1 MTKEQK
7 AQQAQ
12 TIERWSHSGY
22 EEMTPYDDGVYVLYD
37 DHKAIVDS
45 QSQKIAELTAENNGR
60 ALLLGAA
67 GAEIE
72 RLSKEERAVLD
83 SVRGANKLR
92 IELSNC
98 GPATEDCDKLI
109 AIFDNLSKRGV
120 KKYSEDELRAAFEA
134 QPVETVFPETYNW
147 QGGSSCVAGMSANMK
162 YHC

>member
-67 GAEIE
+67 GSEIE
-72 RLSKEERAVLD
+72 R
-83 SVRGANKLR
+83 
-92 IELSNC
+92 
-98 GPATEDCDKLI
+98 
-109 AIFDNLSKRGV
+109 LSKRGV
-120 KKYSEDELRAAFEA
+120 KKYSEEELRAEFSKSFSWHVDPDELYK
-134 QPVETVFPETYNW
+134 EKE
-147 QGGSSCVAGMSANMK
+147 SAWLECARFLGALQEK
-162 YHC
+162 

>member
-22 EEMTPYDDGVYVLYD
+22 EDMTPYDDGVYVLYD

-67 GAEIE
+67 GSEIE
-72 RLSKEERAVLD
+72 RLSK
-83 SVRGANKLR
+83 RGM
-92 IELSNC
+92 
-98 GPATEDCDKLI
+98 
-109 AIFDNLSKRGV
+109 
-120 KKYSEDELRAAFEA
+120 KKYSEEDIIESVINS
-134 QPVETVFPETYNW
+134 QGITPECCD
-147 QGGSSCVAGMSANMK
+147 SSVHAGIIICARFLGALEEK
-162 YHC
+162 

>member
-1 MTKEQK
+1 MTKEQE

-67 GAEIE
+67 GSEIE
-72 RLSKEERAVLD
+72 R
-83 SVRGANKLR
+83 
-92 IELSNC
+92 
-98 GPATEDCDKLI
+98 
-109 AIFDNLSKRGV
+109 LSKRGV

-134 QPVETVFPETYNW
+134 QPVETVFPERN
-147 QGGSSCVAGMSANMK
+147 QEHIIGKVALHAWIECARFLGALQEK
-162 YHC
+162 

>member
-1 MTKEQK
+1 MTDLLTKE
-7 AQQAQ
+7 
-12 TIERWSHSGY
+12 
-22 EEMTPYDDGVYVLYD
+22 
-37 DHKAIVDS
+37 
-45 QSQKIAELTAENNGR
+45 EL
-60 ALLLGAA
+60 
-67 GAEIE
+67 
-72 RLSKEERAVLD
+72 AVID
-83 SVRGANKLR
+83 SVCGANKLR
-92 IELSNC
+92 VELLNC